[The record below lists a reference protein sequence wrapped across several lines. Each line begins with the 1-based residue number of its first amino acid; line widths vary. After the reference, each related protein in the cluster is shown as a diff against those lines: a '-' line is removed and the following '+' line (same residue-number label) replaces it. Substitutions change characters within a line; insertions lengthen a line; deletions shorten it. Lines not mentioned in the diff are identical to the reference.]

1 MKFIHSLEQGT
12 AINFSSISSIF
23 HPRFNVG
30 GHCNLIIIEKEKGKR
45 GKKKRKRE
53 KYALFGHCSNAPSIF
68 HFRVLERCTKM
79 SVVLVPRSAERRSAV
94 STLQPLPRS
103 LPLIIHP
110 IPAGTRTIPY
120 PKR

>member
-1 MKFIHSLEQGT
+1 MSAG
-12 AINFSSISSIF
+12 
-23 HPRFNVG
+23 
-30 GHCNLIIIEKEKGKR
+30 CNLIIIERKKGKGKR
-45 GKKKRKRE
+45 KKKNTFG
-53 KYALFGHCSNAPSIF
+53 LGHCSNAPSIF

-94 STLQPLPRS
+94 SALQPLPRS

-120 PKR
+120 LKR

>member
-45 GKKKRKRE
+45 GKKKEKERNTLSSGIVLTHHRYFISESWNAAQRCRWCWYQGQRKDGRRCRHCNP
-53 KYALFGHCSNAPSIF
+53 YHALFH
-68 HFRVLERCTKM
+68 
-79 SVVLVPRSAERRSAV
+79 
-94 STLQPLPRS
+94 
-103 LPLIIHP
+103 
-110 IPAGTRTIPY
+110 
-120 PKR
+120 